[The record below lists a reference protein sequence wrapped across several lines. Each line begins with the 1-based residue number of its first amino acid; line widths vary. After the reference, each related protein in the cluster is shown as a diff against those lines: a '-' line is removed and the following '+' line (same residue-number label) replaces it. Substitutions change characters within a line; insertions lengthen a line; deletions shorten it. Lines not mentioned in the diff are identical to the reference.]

1 MNYQPKLNIS
11 DGAWYAARPIPGTD
25 GWHGEV
31 LCPSKDAA
39 QRACDE
45 LNGVDPSAQR
55 GPAKLQLVLGEK
67 TKGKND
73 AT

>member
-1 MNYQPKLNIS
+1 M
-11 DGAWYAARPIPGTD
+11 
-25 GWHGEV
+25 WHGEV
-31 LCPSKDAA
+31 HCGSKAAA
-39 QRACDE
+39 QAMCDE